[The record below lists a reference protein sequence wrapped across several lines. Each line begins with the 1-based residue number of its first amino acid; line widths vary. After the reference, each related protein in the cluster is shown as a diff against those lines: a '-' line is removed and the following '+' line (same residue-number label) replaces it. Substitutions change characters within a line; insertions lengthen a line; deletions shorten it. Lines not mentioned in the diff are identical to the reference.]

1 MFWRIC
7 NLTALNISICNAINK
22 TIMDVLTRELYFIT
36 STVIDWMDVFTRPLY
51 KHILVDS
58 LEYCQANKGLDVYA
72 WVLMTNH
79 LHLIA
84 GVKDGIFVGDVL
96 RDFKKFTSKKII
108 NVIQE
113 NQQESREGWLLD
125 RFKFRAA
132 NDKKIKEFKFWQED
146 NHTEPIN
153 TYDFFKQKLEYI
165 HQNPVKQ
172 EYVVRPEDYLYSSA
186 RNYSGLNGLLD
197 VIVIK

>member
-1 MFWRIC
+1 MH
-7 NLTALNISICNAINK
+7 A
-22 TIMDVLTRELYFIT
+22 LTRELYFIT

-51 KHILVDS
+51 KHIMVDS
-58 LEYCQANKGLDVYA
+58 LEYCQTNKGLDIYA

-79 LHLIA
+79 LHLI
-84 GVKDGIFVGDVL
+84 VGIKNGIAIGDVL

-108 NVIQE
+108 NAIQE
-113 NQQESREGWLLD
+113 NQQESRKEWLLN
-125 RFKFRAA
+125 RFHFRAA

-146 NHTEPIN
+146 NHIEQIN

-165 HQNPVKQ
+165 HLNPVKQ
-172 EYVVRPEDYLYSSA
+172 EFVVRPEDYFYSSA
-186 RNYSGLNGLLD
+186 RNYSGLNGLLN